1 MAKRNQNSGGG
12 SGGGGDDGGGPITP
26 GLAQVEQAVK
36 FTNAEVLAP
45 TAKLPPNI
53 KPTGMDVGAN
63 ALAEQA
69 GAMMIEDMRAY
80 LQATEM
86 VLVPATAKAL
96 SETLEGNPAGAV
108 AIGLIENVLIAIA
121 GYSALI
127 ITNAGKASADF
138 AS

>member
-1 MAKRNQNSGGG
+1 MSKKGQSSGG
-12 SGGGGDDGGGPITP
+12 DGAITP

-45 TAKLPPNI
+45 TQGLPSSI
-53 KPTGMDVGAN
+53 MPTGMDVGAN

-80 LQATEM
+80 LQSTEM

-96 SETLEGNPAGAV
+96 SEALEGNPAGAV
-108 AIGLIENVLIAIA
+108 TIGLIETVLTAIA
-121 GYSALI
+121 AYSAVI
-127 ITNAGKASADF
+127 IANAGKAAGDF
-138 AS
+138 A

>member
-1 MAKRNQNSGGG
+1 MAKRNQNSGA
-12 SGGGGDDGGGPITP
+12 GGDDGGGPITP
-26 GLAQVEQAVK
+26 GLAQVEQAVR

-45 TAKLPPNI
+45 TKGLPSTI
-53 KPTGMDVGAN
+53 MPTGMDVGAN

-69 GAMMIEDMRAY
+69 GAMMIEDMRTY

-96 SETLEGNPAGAV
+96 SETLEGNPAGAI
-108 AIGLIENVLIAIA
+108 AIGLIETVLTAIA
-121 GYSALI
+121 AYSAVI

>member
-1 MAKRNQNSGGG
+1 MSRKNRDSDTGGAI
-12 SGGGGDDGGGPITP
+12 SP
-26 GLAQVEQAVK
+26 GLAQVEQAVQ

-45 TAKLPPNI
+45 TKGLPGEI
-53 KPTGMDVGAN
+53 MPTGMDVGAN

-69 GAMMIEDMRAY
+69 GAMMIEDMRTY
-80 LQATEM
+80 LQSTEM

-96 SETLEGNPAGAV
+96 SEALEGNPAGAV
-108 AIGLIENVLIAIA
+108 TIGLIDAMLVSIAA
-121 GYSALI
+121 YSAVI

>member
-1 MAKRNQNSGGG
+1 MARRNQS
-12 SGGGGDDGGGPITP
+12 SGGGGDPGDGPITP

-45 TAKLPPNI
+45 TKGLPSTI
-53 KPTGMDVGAN
+53 MPTGMPVGAN

-69 GAMMIEDMRAY
+69 GAMMIEDMRVY

-96 SETLEGNPAGAV
+96 NETLDGNPNGAI
-108 AIGLIENVLIAIA
+108 AITLIEAVLTAIA
-121 GYSALI
+121 AYSATI
-127 ITNAGKASADF
+127 IANAGNAAGDF
-138 AS
+138 A